1 MMCGKTSG
9 PVRLN
14 GEPTTIQLIMSAAFC
29 GEHPF
34 SAAGWNSGTQ
44 PQPFYV
50 AMCASGDDPPIS
62 SSCSGSTR
70 YFKVSFPSYDAWNGE
85 VKVPELPGHEI
96 ESTCLSATA
105 TPVLQSIL
113 VPSGAAPPGNGMVMG
128 ISTFPSAGCLGTKR
142 LYGFGAGLFGWSILD
157 RNIYEL
163 DGSPMGGGVIRTKV
177 GSNGTNV
184 YVYLK
189 DF

>member
-1 MMCGKTSG
+1 MSRLRIPVAISALLLTVSCGRLADSFRPLNAPATTEVKILPPRIAGLSAQATLLGGIMVYAVNNQEHFRRGGRKMPDEMAPLTWMIPTAEYVFYAVGWQAPNLSSGSQMMCGKTSG

-62 SSCSGSTR
+62 SSCSGS
-70 YFKVSFPSYDAWNGE
+70 
-85 VKVPELPGHEI
+85 
-96 ESTCLSATA
+96 
-105 TPVLQSIL
+105 
-113 VPSGAAPPGNGMVMG
+113 
-128 ISTFPSAGCLGTKR
+128 
-142 LYGFGAGLFGWSILD
+142 
-157 RNIYEL
+157 
-163 DGSPMGGGVIRTKV
+163 
-177 GSNGTNV
+177 
-184 YVYLK
+184 
-189 DF
+189 